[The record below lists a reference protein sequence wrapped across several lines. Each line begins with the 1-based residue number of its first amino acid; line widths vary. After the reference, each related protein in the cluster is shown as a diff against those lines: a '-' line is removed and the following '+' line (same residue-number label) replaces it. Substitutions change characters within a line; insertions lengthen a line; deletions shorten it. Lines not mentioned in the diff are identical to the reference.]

1 MGLPFSSLPTVT
13 ITRKGFFRLRFF
25 ILLICPNPFGSRFL
39 LLFLLLGF
47 RAGAPSCN
55 GYPQCGHDKALS
67 LTCSSHS
74 GHFMS
79 ITFSFQ
85 LFDLLFVIIYYSVGI
100 VNSYTVRRNMVRNN
114 ASTCPTCGG
123 KLKPYDKVLRVV
135 RTKGRKTKRVSIRRL
150 RCTECGGLHREI
162 PQYICP
168 YKQYEKDVIQGVLEG
183 LITCETLGYEDY
195 PSEMTM
201 RRWLAS
207 HKLRL
212 LLWRNP

>member
-1 MGLPFSSLPTVT
+1 MISSST
-13 ITRKGFFRLRFF
+13 
-25 ILLICPNPFGSRFL
+25 
-39 LLFLLLGF
+39 
-47 RAGAPSCN
+47 
-55 GYPQCGHDKALS
+55 
-67 LTCSSHS
+67 
-74 GHFMS
+74 
-79 ITFSFQ
+79 
-85 LFDLLFVIIYYSVGI
+85 
-100 VNSYTVRRNMVRNN
+100 
-114 ASTCPTCGG
+114 STCPMCGG
-123 KLKPYDKVLRVV
+123 KLKPYDKVLRIV

-195 PSEMTM
+195 PCEMTM

>member
-1 MGLPFSSLPTVT
+1 
-13 ITRKGFFRLRFF
+13 
-25 ILLICPNPFGSRFL
+25 
-39 LLFLLLGF
+39 
-47 RAGAPSCN
+47 
-55 GYPQCGHDKALS
+55 
-67 LTCSSHS
+67 
-74 GHFMS
+74 
-79 ITFSFQ
+79 
-85 LFDLLFVIIYYSVGI
+85 
-100 VNSYTVRRNMVRNN
+100 MVRNN

-195 PSEMTM
+195 VSFYGEIISIKEE
-201 RRWLAS
+201 L
-207 HKLRL
+207 
-212 LLWRNP
+212 

>member
-1 MGLPFSSLPTVT
+1 
-13 ITRKGFFRLRFF
+13 
-25 ILLICPNPFGSRFL
+25 
-39 LLFLLLGF
+39 
-47 RAGAPSCN
+47 
-55 GYPQCGHDKALS
+55 
-67 LTCSSHS
+67 
-74 GHFMS
+74 
-79 ITFSFQ
+79 
-85 LFDLLFVIIYYSVGI
+85 
-100 VNSYTVRRNMVRNN
+100 MVRNN

-183 LITCETLGYEDY
+183 LITSETLGYEDY